1 MRRAVT
7 KVNGLIR
14 LASSDMGV
22 EGTYQEF
29 PDRRRGLH
37 LIPMLPVKPPMR
49 PLTRPKCSNPRRRL
63 LTCGWVLCST
73 LLQHWTFPV
82 LQDPTG
88 TAGAAGATVPLLH
101 VLLVRQSAVGT
112 AAEKPASATMTI
124 AMVADLANIV
134 NEQGRIQVIQEKY
147 FGRKLV

>member
-1 MRRAVT
+1 M
-7 KVNGLIR
+7 
-14 LASSDMGV
+14 S
-22 EGTYQEF
+22 
-29 PDRRRGLH
+29 
-37 LIPMLPVKPPMR
+37 

-63 LTCGWVLCST
+63 LTCGCVLCST

-82 LQDPTG
+82 LHDPT
-88 TAGAAGATVPLLH
+88 GAAGATGATFPLLH

-112 AAEKPASATMTI
+112 AAEKPASAARTI

-134 NEQGRIQVIQEKY
+134 SEQGRGVQVIQEKY